1 MFHGLTQASALIS
14 SLSLGTSA
22 LGPQPWDLSIKPMLW
37 GPRIDAP
44 RQLFSMACP
53 LWQHSSIIALLTNRP
68 LTLVQ
73 RATTLHLTTHC
84 EQSVRYRTDH
94 H

>member
-1 MFHGLTQASALIS
+1 MFHGLSQASALIS

-22 LGPQPWDLSIKPMLW
+22 SRSSIKPMLW

>member
-22 LGPQPWDLSIKPMLW
+22 SGSSIKLMLW